1 MNKSKLRKVCALCAA
16 GAMSALVAGAETISS
31 PSGNVSASVVVDG
44 GGRLA
49 HSVTMDG
56 RVVLEPSPMGV
67 TVDGRDLGKGV
78 RLGAPQTRAF
88 SETYPFAGN
97 HAKAVN
103 SFKESVWPVLD
114 AATGKELMR
123 LEMRAFDDGVEC
135 KRHLTISLNE
145 RTEDDKRKHT

>member
-1 MNKSKLRKVCALCAA
+1 MNKSKLSKVCALCAA
-16 GAMSALVAGAETISS
+16 GAMSALLAGAETISS
-31 PSGNVSASVVVDG
+31 PSGNVSAEVVVYG
-44 GGRLA
+44 EGWLC
-49 HSVTMDG
+49 HSMTM
-56 RVVLEPSPMGV
+56 
-67 TVDGRDLGKGV
+67 DGRDLGKGV
-78 RLGAPQTRAF
+78 RLGAPQSRAF

-103 SFKESVWPVLD
+103 SFKESVWPVFD